1 MNVAQMLE
9 RSALYFPERPALVF
23 KDRRWTY
30 RELDRDASALASG
43 LKGLGL
49 KPGERIGLHL
59 PNWPEFVLTYYAAQK
74 IGVVPLSLNVTYK
87 ADELAYICG
96 DGDFL
101 PALPKSPT
109 GKILKKDLRSQR

>member
-1 MNVAQMLE
+1 MLE
-9 RSALYFPERPALVF
+9 RSAFYFPDRSALAF

-49 KPGERIGLHL
+49 KPGERIGLHV

-74 IGVVPLSLNVTYK
+74 IGVVPLSL
-87 ADELAYICG
+87 
-96 DGDFL
+96 
-101 PALPKSPT
+101 
-109 GKILKKDLRSQR
+109 